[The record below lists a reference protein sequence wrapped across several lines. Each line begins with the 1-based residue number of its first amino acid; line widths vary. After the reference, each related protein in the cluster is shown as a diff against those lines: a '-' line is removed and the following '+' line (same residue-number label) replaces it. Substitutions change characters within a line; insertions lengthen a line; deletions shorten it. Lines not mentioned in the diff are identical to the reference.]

1 MASELPLKTIKRII
15 KEHWDGEITQECCVY
30 VRDVLLDVIHSLAE
44 ESIIEFEEF
53 NKRRKLQRLPALKR
67 LDKTAFTSANSIYS
81 QQICNTGKIGQNNKE
96 LFCRKKE
103 AVEVV

>member
-30 VRDVLLDVIHSLAE
+30 VRDVLLDIIHSLAE
-44 ESIIEFEEF
+44 ESVKEFEDF
-53 NKRRKLQRLPALKR
+53 NKRRKLQGLPILKR
-67 LDKTAFTSANSIYS
+67 RDKAAFASANSKYS
-81 QQICNTGKIGQNNKE
+81 QQICNNGKIGKNNRE
-96 LFCRKKE
+96 LFCRRKE